1 MLLNFHGSFV
11 FVASRFRLQ
20 QLLQDIT
27 FKTVCQQLFYF
38 VLLSSVFLTC
48 DSLYRLSHLEA
59 SVNNFFISLC
69 VLKMS
74 ILNATLF

>member
-11 FVASRFRLQ
+11 FVASRLRLQ

-38 VLLSSVFLTC
+38 VLCRLCFSLATACIGYHIQKHLSTTFLF
-48 DSLYRLSHLEA
+48 SFA
-59 SVNNFFISLC
+59 F
-69 VLKMS
+69 MS
-74 ILNATLF
+74 QA